1 MHLDSEESFL
11 AWEIRRPGFQFGVML
26 LHRCDLTQLFWD
38 SVLGF
43 FLKKELKFVI
53 FNILSHMK
61 HTDFYSLMLKYRGFF
76 KLVGSRFIV
85 EVWLQH
91 FKATKRFHESFFL
104 KDSGQKE
111 ILKNIYISTLS
122 GVLSFIKSECLWK
135 IIYLIIIVGR
145 VPFLRI
151 KKEENYLRCA
161 SLMKST
167 LS

>member
-1 MHLDSEESFL
+1 MRWHLSFL
-11 AWEIRRPGFQFGVML
+11 RFSLV
-26 LHRCDLTQLFWD
+26 
-38 SVLGF
+38 F

-53 FNILSHMK
+53 FKILSHMK
-61 HTDFYSLMLKYRGFF
+61 HTDFYSLMLKYCGFF

-85 EVWLQH
+85 EEVWLQH
-91 FKATKRFHESFFL
+91 FKATKRLHESFFL

-122 GVLSFIKSECLWK
+122 GVLSSIKSECLWK
-135 IIYLIIIVGR
+135 IIYLIIVVGS

-151 KKEENYLRCA
+151 KKEENYLRCT